1 MRRLRWIP
9 VAVLLLGA
17 VELLVFWGV
26 SRLIGLGATIA
37 LTIALSLLGVFLL
50 RREGLSAWRRLREAR
65 LSGQAR
71 GDHALD
77 GVVGLLAAV
86 LLVIPGLL
94 TAAVGLLLL
103 IPPVRRLARGR
114 VRAAT
119 EKRIPASAANSV
131 FGPKRVRVSTPHDPH
146 GHHGP
151 QPPPGQAGGGPD
163 RSGPP
168 EVIEGEIVD

>member
-9 VAVLLLGA
+9 VAVLLLGL
-17 VELLVFWGV
+17 VEFGVFVGV
-26 SRLIGLGATIA
+26 AHLIGLPATLLIA
-37 LTIALSLLGVFLL
+37 VALMLLGAVLL

-65 LSGQAR
+65 LAGQAR
-71 GDHALD
+71 GEQAVD
-77 GVVGLLAAV
+77 GVVGLAAA
-86 LLVIPGLL
+86 LLLLIPGLL

-119 EKRIPASAANSV
+119 EKRIPASAANNV
-131 FGPKRVRVSTPHDPH
+131 FGPKRVRVTTPHGTP
-146 GHHGP
+146 
-151 QPPPGQAGGGPD
+151 PPPGTPAPPAAGQRPA
-163 RSGPP
+163 PP

>member
-1 MRRLRWIP
+1 MRKLRWVP
-9 VAVLLLGA
+9 LAVLLLGV
-17 VELLVFWGV
+17 VEFAVFWGV
-26 SRLIGLGATIA
+26 SRVLGLGLTLLLAIGLM
-37 LTIALSLLGVFLL
+37 LLGVVLL

-65 LSGQAR
+65 LAGQTR
-71 GDHALD
+71 GDQAVD
-77 GVVGLLAAV
+77 GVVGLIAAL

-131 FGPKRVRVSTPHDPH
+131 FGPRRVRVSTPHDPH
-146 GHHGP
+146 HQP
-151 QPPPGQAGGGPD
+151 QAQQPPTAGRPGP
-163 RSGPP
+163 S